1 MSTSNSSFTTQVR
14 FARALSVVRSLP
26 DRGALQPTAA
36 EKLNL
41 YGLYKQAIQGDCN
54 ISRPSS
60 KQVGRYAKWKAWER
74 RRGISP
80 VEAQKMYVNV
90 LIELLVEFI
99 HRYPDHEQAPSFSES
114 LHYIELSDGTNED
127 EPFVDAWDPED
138 AEKEEYYLAHLG
150 PHQLDERQ
158 LELSSPEQRYHH
170 HHTQPMDTPSL
181 ATFTSSTNNSTY
193 PETPELSPHY
203 SQQHKYWQRN
213 STKYAR
219 PMDFLAHGANSS
231 VASDTDT
238 VDREVAAAT
247 ASLALQSP
255 SYHPYAPINTTTLRK
270 SSVDKTNNNTVTPS
284 AAVKRSSSSNS
295 NKNNNSNS
303 NKEEKSSRGLPVS
316 ERALE
321 SLQTEVTALSE
332 QIDRLTRGMVA
343 RDERQRQMR
352 WSWFRLIKSI
362 MKHTLINSLVLLL
375 VFMVLWRR
383 KSPVALAIVSY
394 VGPQAQEIMRHLVRR
409 IVFWKVTV

>member
-1 MSTSNSSFTTQVR
+1 MSSSSASYTTQIR
-14 FARALSVVRSLP
+14 FARALSVVRALP

-41 YGLYKQAIQGDCN
+41 YGLYKQATQGDCN

-60 KQVGRYAKWKAWER
+60 KQMGRYAKWKAWER
-74 RRGISP
+74 RRGVGP
-80 VEAQKMYVNV
+80 VEAQKMYVNA

-99 HRYPDHEQAPSFSES
+99 HRYPDHEQAPSLSQS
-114 LHYIELSDGTNED
+114 LHYIELSED
-127 EPFVDAWDPED
+127 ESNVEESFVDAWDPDD

-158 LELSSPEQRYHH
+158 LDLSSPEQRYHNH
-170 HHTQPMDTPSL
+170 LLDTPSL
-181 ATFTSSTNNSTY
+181 ATFPSSTNNSTF

-203 SQQHKYWQRN
+203 SQQNQKYWHRN
-213 STKYAR
+213 NSKYAR
-219 PMDFLAHGANSS
+219 PIDFLAHGANSS
-231 VASDTDT
+231 VTSDTDT
-238 VDREVAAAT
+238 MDREVAAAT
-247 ASLALQSP
+247 ASLALSSP
-255 SYHPYAPINTTTLRK
+255 NYHPYTPATNGSSTRK
-270 SSVDKTNNNTVTPS
+270 QSVDKTNNSTVTPS
-284 AAVKRSSSSNS
+284 AAAAAAKSSSSTTAASNDGSS
-295 NKNNNSNS
+295 NK
-303 NKEEKSSRGLPVS
+303 KQRVGDVS

-332 QIDRLTRGMVA
+332 QIDRLTRGMVE

-352 WSWFRLIKSI
+352 WSWMRLIKSI
-362 MKHTLINSLVLLL
+362 AKHTLINSLVLLL

-383 KSPVALAIVSY
+383 KSPVALAIVGY
-394 VGPQAQEIMRHLVRR
+394 VGPQAQEIMRYLVRR